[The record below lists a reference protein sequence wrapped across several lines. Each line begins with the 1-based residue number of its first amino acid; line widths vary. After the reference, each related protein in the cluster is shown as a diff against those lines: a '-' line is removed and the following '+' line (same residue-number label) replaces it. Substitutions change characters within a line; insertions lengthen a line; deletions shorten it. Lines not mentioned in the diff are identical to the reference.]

1 MRIIAVGGESDKEN
15 AAKGRLKSRGTVF
28 QTASSPSAYVE
39 PDVGCVAPRRRTRSL
54 PNIESLSSLQIRNR
68 VRGCATHPT

>member
-1 MRIIAVGGESDKEN
+1 M
-15 AAKGRLKSRGTVF
+15 F

-39 PDVGCVAPRRRTRSL
+39 SDVGCVAPRRRTRSL
-54 PNIESLSSLQIRNR
+54 PHIESLSSLQIRNR